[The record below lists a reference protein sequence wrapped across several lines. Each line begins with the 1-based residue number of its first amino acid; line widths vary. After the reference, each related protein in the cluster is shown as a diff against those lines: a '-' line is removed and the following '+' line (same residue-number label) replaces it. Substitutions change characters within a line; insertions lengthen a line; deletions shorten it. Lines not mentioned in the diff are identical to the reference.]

1 MGLEQA
7 LFEQTLERVLSH
19 SSDRIAL
26 LGLTPV
32 ALAVRAQLE
41 SAGLGERLL
50 GVFDPAVLQGRAGQA
65 RPWSDLLEESPDL
78 LVVCSDAGKE
88 ELLGAYRAGSGDGP
102 RPPEVVLAGIAH
114 LAFRSS
120 LYEELDA
127 PALVPSYATGY
138 PNTRVHLFQC
148 LQAAAAN
155 RLQGAVVEF
164 GAFKGGT
171 TAWLA
176 RSVHRLGLEVPVIGF
191 DSWSGFPSRR
201 SVLDLYTHP
210 RCVFTDLDAVRA
222 HLEPLGVELVV
233 GDIAE
238 TAKVRLADEP
248 VLLAFVDTDNYSPAK
263 EALQAVLPNLVAGGS
278 IVFDHYETT
287 QDYVYTLGER
297 MAAQEVLAG
306 AGLLQLHGTGV
317 FVKLVG

>member
-1 MGLEQA
+1 MSIEEALVEQA
-7 LFEQTLERVLSH
+7 LGRTLSH
-19 SSDRIAL
+19 GSARIAL
-26 LGLTPV
+26 LGLTPL
-32 ALAVRAQLE
+32 ALTVRAQLE
-41 SAGLGERLL
+41 SAGLGDRLL
-50 GVFDPAVLQGRAGQA
+50 GIFDPAVLEGGAGQA
-65 RPWSDLLEESPDL
+65 RPWSELLEGSPDL

-88 ELLGAYRAGSGDGP
+88 ELLRAYHVGFGDGLQ
-102 RPPEVVLAGIAH
+102 PPEVILAGIAH
-114 LAFRSS
+114 LTFQNS

-138 PNTRVHLFQC
+138 ANTRVHLFQC

-155 RLQGAVVEF
+155 RLHGAVVEF

-191 DSWSGFPSRR
+191 DSWSGFPPRH

-233 GDIAE
+233 GDITE
-238 TAKVRLADEP
+238 TAKVRLSDEP

-263 EALQAVLPNLVAGGS
+263 AALEAVLPNLVAGGS

-287 QDYVYTLGER
+287 PDYVYTLGER
-297 MAAQEVLAG
+297 MAAQEVLAD

-317 FVKLVG
+317 FVKLAG